1 MTFEEG
7 MKEIEKLIINNIFEY
22 MKIGDFPVI
31 QPNIF
36 LKAVFIVELFA
47 DKGNDNKLY
56 DYHNKTIENYVIE
69 CTKKLS
75 SGNINLD
82 EYFFYT
88 KNINF
93 LIYWM
98 NRIFGYLDR
107 WYTKVK
113 VKVSL
118 SEGAMKIYKSILFEK
133 LKSKIFIEI
142 DRLIN
147 EERKGNIESR
157 NKIKKILEIFND
169 LNLKHPQ
176 IINEKNEIKWINKYN
191 DNDIIELTIQDI
203 WINDFFCEDTRKFV
217 EAKAKNDLKNMSITE
232 YILSELAYLEKEDI
246 ILDNYIAPQYHKKI
260 NEINYKYLITNAL
273 EEIIPLDNNVKD
285 LLLSEKTEKKNN
297 LYKLI
302 KLIPKS
308 IDPIISEFDIY
319 IKNKY
324 NEIFKDEELL
334 KDYKKFIFELIKF
347 KKEMNNFVKEHFK
360 DIIYFQDI
368 NNKTFSS
375 FMKKE
380 KFVKELCKYIDYCM
394 KIGFKGKSEEEIE
407 NTLNGI
413 ILLFKCLNSKLEFQL
428 EFEKNLSE
436 RLLKNESL
444 SIITEQKFISKLKEE
459 SGVTYVIK
467 MSGMINDL
475 EKNKINIELY
485 KSLDHKGSPNDI
497 KLNVIVVSQNAW
509 DIRKKLLEKIILP
522 KYLLSCLE
530 DFETFYISRYKGQKL
545 IWCLGLS
552 KVEIQYLYLE
562 NKNIS
567 KSTLPQLLTLLLLE
581 QKGELSLE
589 MISQLLGCHS
599 SIIINDIQGL
609 IYNTSFNQ
617 NHSADKGII
626 IGNFN
631 GEIEEFKEN
640 DKICINKNF
649 ICSKLRFT
657 TLPNKKKK
665 SAEEIKK
672 EEIEENKI
680 IKRYENNILQAIL
693 TRIMKNRIGQKTT
706 HSWLVEETAK
716 QIDLFN
722 AQPQQIKENIEK
734 LIEKNIIKRS
744 EEDRNCYIYIA

>member
-1 MTFEEG
+1 MEKDRLENTTFEEG

-22 MKIGDFPVI
+22 LKIGDFPVI

-36 LKAVFIVELFA
+36 LKAVFIVELLA
-47 DKGNDNKLY
+47 DEGNNEKLY

-75 SGNINLD
+75 PGNINLD

-285 LLLSEKTEKKNN
+285 LLLSEKYEQKNN

-380 KFVKELCKYIDYCM
+380 KFVKELCKYLDYCM

-407 NTLNGI
+407 NILNDI
-413 ILLFKCLNSKLEFQL
+413 ILIFKCLNSKLEFQI
-428 EFEKNLSE
+428 ESEKNMSK

-444 SIITEQKFISKLKEE
+444 SIITEQKLISKLKEE
-459 SGVTYVIK
+459 AGVTYVIK
-467 MSGMINDL
+467 MSGMVNDL
-475 EKNKINIELY
+475 EKNKTNIELY

-497 KLNVIVVSQNAW
+497 KLNATVVSQNAW
-509 DIRKKLLEKIILP
+509 EIRKNSMLKIILP
-522 KYLLSCLE
+522 KFLSTCLE
-530 DFETFYISRYKGQKL
+530 DFEKFYVNKYKDQKL

-562 NKNIS
+562 SKNIS
-567 KSTLPQLLTLLLLE
+567 VSTLPQLLTLLLLE

-589 MISQLLGCHS
+589 VISQLLGCQPH
-599 SIIINDIQGL
+599 IIINDIQGL
-609 IYNTSFNQ
+609 IYNPSFNQ
-617 NHSADKGII
+617 NQSDDKGII

-631 GEIEEFKEN
+631 GETKQFKEN
-640 DKICINKNF
+640 DKISINKNF
-649 ICSKLRFT
+649 TCSKIRFT
-657 TLPNKKKK
+657 TLPMKKKK

-680 IKRYENNILQAIL
+680 IKI
-693 TRIMKNRIGQKTT
+693 
-706 HSWLVEETAK
+706 
-716 QIDLFN
+716 F
-722 AQPQQIKENIEK
+722 
-734 LIEKNIIKRS
+734 
-744 EEDRNCYIYIA
+744 